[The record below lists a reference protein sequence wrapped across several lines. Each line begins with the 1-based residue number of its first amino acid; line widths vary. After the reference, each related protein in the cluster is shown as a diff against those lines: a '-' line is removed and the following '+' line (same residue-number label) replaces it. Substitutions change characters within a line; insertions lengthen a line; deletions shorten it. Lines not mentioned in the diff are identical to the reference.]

1 MIVGIVRRHLLE
13 KEELVVVPHLN
24 IGMDRQV
31 GLVQLVEVVVV
42 FLVLAVV
49 LVVVLVVLV
58 PHLNMGQVMVVVLV
72 LVLLVLTVTLFEVPR
87 SPVVL
92 GGGTK

>member
-31 GLVQLVEVVVV
+31 GLVQLVEVVEV
-42 FLVLAVV
+42 FLVLVF
-49 LVVVLVVLV
+49 LVVVVQHAHMWEEQITPIPL
-58 PHLNMGQVMVVVLV
+58 M
-72 LVLLVLTVTLFEVPR
+72 
-87 SPVVL
+87 
-92 GGGTK
+92 